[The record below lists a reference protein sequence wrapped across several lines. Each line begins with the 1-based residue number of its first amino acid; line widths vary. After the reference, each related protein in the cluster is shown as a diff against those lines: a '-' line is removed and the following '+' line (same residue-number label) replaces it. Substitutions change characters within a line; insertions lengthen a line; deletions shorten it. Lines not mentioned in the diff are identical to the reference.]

1 MKEDEFSYEIIEDNS
16 DKNQPNKP
24 DKKTILKHLLLFIV
38 TFISVSVMG
47 SLFVGRTVGVEE
59 LRDFIGVVATDGA
72 LFAFLLLGFL
82 GTHEFG
88 HYFAAV
94 YHRVRVSLPYFIP
107 LPFLSPIGTIGAVI
121 RIKERI
127 DETKKLF
134 DIGIAGPLAGFVVS
148 VIILLYGFATLP
160 GPEYLQQFEGH
171 DNINAYIAEH
181 GTFPDEIIAEEGGE
195 VLMMGNTLLYGFI
208 ASFFENAPPL
218 WEMYH
223 YPFLFAGWLGLF
235 FTALNLMPVGQLDG
249 GHILYGLIGY
259 RRHRTFARLFFAL
272 VIMLCGVGAIPL
284 LHQLLGAYDNNFG
297 TLTWSVWA
305 FLSYF
310 MLRKAY
316 YANQKWTTL
325 SWVATM
331 FGTAFIIYFLIDIST
346 SSGYTIWIFW
356 ALFILF
362 FVKIEHPPV
371 IFEEPL
377 DQKRRLLGWLCMII
391 FILCISPNPI
401 YFLTL

>member
-1 MKEDEFSYEIIEDNS
+1 MREYQPVN
-16 DKNQPNKP
+16 PNKP
-24 DKKTILKHLLLFIV
+24 DAKSILKHSLLFVV
-38 TFISVSVMG
+38 TFISVSFMG
-47 SLFVGRTVGVEE
+47 TLFVGRTVGVETTGDF
-59 LRDFIGVVATDGA
+59 LRVIATDGA
-72 LFAFLLLGFL
+72 LFAALLLAFL

-121 RIKERI
+121 RIRERV
-127 DETKKLF
+127 DETRKLF

-148 VIILLYGFATLP
+148 LIILLYGFATLP
-160 GPEYLQQFEGH
+160 GPEYLTQFEGH
-171 DNINAYIAEH
+171 DNVNAYIAEH
-181 GTFPDEIIAEEGGE
+181 GSYPDEIITEEGGDI
-195 VLMMGNTLLYGFI
+195 LMMGNTLLYGFI

-259 RRHRTFARLFFAL
+259 RRHRKFARVFFTIIIA
-272 VIMLCGVGAIPL
+272 LCGVGAIPL
-284 LHQLLGAYDNNFG
+284 LHEILSKYDNNFG

-305 FLSYF
+305 LISYF
-310 MLRKAY
+310 MLRKAF
-316 YANQKWTTL
+316 YAHPKWTSI
-325 SWVATM
+325 SWIVALL
-331 FGTAFIIYFLIDIST
+331 GTAALIYVVLDVHAVGT
-346 SSGYTIWIFW
+346 GYTIWLFW

-371 IFEEPL
+371 IFEQEL
-377 DQKRRLLGWLCMII
+377 DTRRKVLGWLCMVI

-401 YFLTL
+401 YFFNP